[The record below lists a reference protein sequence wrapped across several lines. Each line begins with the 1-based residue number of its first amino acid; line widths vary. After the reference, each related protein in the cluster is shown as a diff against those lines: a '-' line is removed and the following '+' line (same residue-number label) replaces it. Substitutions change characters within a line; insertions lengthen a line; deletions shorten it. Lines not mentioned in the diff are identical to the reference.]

1 MLRPA
6 ALPSSVSWLPGL
18 LVALLKFLVESNVI
32 KASAFEEWLGQRE
45 ASGEPLSEE
54 VTALRAIL
62 PK

>member
-1 MLRPA
+1 M
-6 ALPSSVSWLPGL
+6 SWLPGL